1 MIVKNSSKENNTVTF
16 QVELSS
22 AEFEEHVA
30 AAYRKNRSRIQV
42 PGFRKGKASRMVVEG
57 FYGKD
62 VFYEDALEDAA
73 NPAFL
78 FGVEQEGLRVVGRPS
93 VTATEITDEKGAQL
107 TFRTDVWPEAT
118 LGEYKGLEAEKD
130 PTDVSDEEIDREIQ
144 RLRKQN
150 ARLISVDRAA
160 ENGDTVNIDYAG
172 TKDGVAFAGGTAQ
185 GYNLVLGSNS
195 FIPGFE
201 EKLIGIKAD
210 EERDLDLTFPEEY
223 HSKDLAGQAVV
234 FHVKCNEVKYEELP
248 EVDDDFAQDNDYDD
262 LAAMKAGITE
272 RLHNSKETVAK
283 NAFSDRLVNAAAANM
298 TVDIPES
305 MIEEKM
311 DSLMD
316 DYNRYISNQGMAF
329 EQYLKM
335 IGTTY
340 EAFRSTTR
348 PAAETQTRTEIL
360 LDAVATAEKLE
371 AAEEDIN
378 AEIDK
383 LAETYKMKAED
394 VRKYVD
400 TEALKD
406 QIIRNK
412 AIAVITDSGIP
423 VPPKPAEEPAA
434 EEPAAEEPAEE

>member
-1 MIVKNSSKENNTVTF
+1 MIVKNNSKEKNTVTF
-16 QVELSS
+16 QVELTG

-73 NPAFL
+73 SPAFV
-78 FGVEQEGLRVVGRPS
+78 FGVEQENLRVVGRPS
-93 VTATEITDEKGAQL
+93 VSATEITEEKGALL
-107 TFRTDVWPEAT
+107 TFSTDVWPEVT

-130 PTDVSDEEIDREIQ
+130 PTDVSDEEVEREIE

-150 ARLISVDRAA
+150 ARMVSVDRAA

-172 TKDGVAFAGGTAQ
+172 TKDGVAFEGGTAQ

-201 EKLIGIKAD
+201 EKLIGIKAE

-223 HSKDLAGQAVV
+223 HSKELAGQAVV

-248 EVDDDFAQDNDYDD
+248 AVDNDFAQDNDYDD
-262 LAAMKAGITE
+262 LDAMKKSIVE
-272 RLHNSKETVAK
+272 RLEKSKETVAQ
-283 NAFSDRLVNAAAANM
+283 NAFTDRLVNAAVANM
-298 TVDIPES
+298 TADIPES

-316 DYNRYISNQGMAF
+316 EYNRYISSQGMPF
-329 EQYLKM
+329 EKYLQM
-335 IGTTY
+335 MGTTY
-340 EAFRSTTR
+340 ENFRATTR
-348 PAAETQTRTEIL
+348 PAAETQTRTEVL
-360 LDAVATAEKLE
+360 LDAVAKAENIE
-371 AAEEDIN
+371 VTEEDFN
-378 AEIDK
+378 AEYDK
-383 LAETYKMKAED
+383 MAETYSMKAED
-394 VRKYVD
+394 IKKYVD
-400 TEALKD
+400 TEALKA
-406 QIIRNK
+406 QILHDK
-412 AIAVITDSGIP
+412 ALAVIRDSG
-423 VPPKPAEEPAA
+423 VAVAPKAKEEPAA
-434 EEPAAEEPAEE
+434 ETPAEE

>member
-1 MIVKNSSKENNTVTF
+1 MIVKNTSKENNTVTF

-73 NPAFL
+73 NPAFA
-78 FGVEQEGLRVVGRPS
+78 FGVEQEGLRIVGRPS
-93 VTATEITDEKGAQL
+93 VTATEITDEKGALL
-107 TFRTDVWPEAT
+107 TFSTDVWPEVT

-130 PTDVSDEEIDREIQ
+130 STDVSDEEIDREIE

-150 ARLISVDRAA
+150 ARLVSVDRAA

-172 TKDGVAFAGGTAQ
+172 TKNGVAFDGGTAE

-223 HSKDLAGQAVV
+223 HAKDLAGQAVV
-234 FHVKCNEVKYEELP
+234 FHVKCNEVKFEELP
-248 EVDDDFAQDNDYDD
+248 AVDDDFAQDNDYDNLD
-262 LAAMKAGITE
+262 AMKKAITE
-272 RLHNSKETVAK
+272 RLQKSKETVAN
-283 NAFSDRLVNAAAANM
+283 NAFTDRLVNAAAANM

-316 DYNRYISNQGMAF
+316 EYNRYISSQGMRF
-329 EQYLKM
+329 EQYLQM
-335 IGTTY
+335 MGTTY
-340 EAFRSTTR
+340 ENFRATTR
-348 PAAETQTRTEIL
+348 PAAETQTRTEVL
-360 LDAVATAEKLE
+360 LDAVA
-371 AAEEDIN
+371 AAENIEVTEEDLN
-378 AEIDK
+378 AEYDK
-383 LAETYKMKAED
+383 MAETYSMKAED
-394 VRKYVD
+394 IKKYVD
-400 TEALKD
+400 AEALTE
-406 QIIRNK
+406 QVRRNK
-412 AIAVITDSGIP
+412 AIAVITDSG
-423 VPPKPAEEPAA
+423 VAVAPKAAEESAEAPAA
-434 EEPAAEEPAEE
+434 EE

>member
-1 MIVKNSSKENNTVTF
+1 MIVKNTSKENNTVTF

-62 VFYEDALEDAA
+62 VFYEDALEDSA
-73 NPAFL
+73 NPAFA
-78 FGVEQEGLRVVGRPS
+78 FGVEQEGLRIVGRPS
-93 VTATEITDEKGAQL
+93 VTATEITDEKGALL
-107 TFRTDVWPEAT
+107 TFSTDVWPEVT

-130 PTDVSDEEIDREIQ
+130 STDVSDEEIDREIE

-150 ARLISVDRAA
+150 ARLVSVDRAA

-172 TKDGVAFAGGTAQ
+172 TKDGVAFDGGTAE

-223 HSKDLAGQAVV
+223 HAKDLAGQAVV
-234 FHVKCNEVKYEELP
+234 FHVKCNEVKFEELP
-248 EVDDDFAQDNDYDD
+248 AVDDDFAQDNDYDNLD
-262 LAAMKAGITE
+262 AMKKAITE
-272 RLHNSKETVAK
+272 RLQKSKETVAN
-283 NAFSDRLVNAAAANM
+283 NAFTDRLVNAAAANM

-316 DYNRYISNQGMAF
+316 EYNRYISSQGMRF
-329 EQYLKM
+329 EQYLQM
-335 IGTTY
+335 MGTTY
-340 EAFRSTTR
+340 ENFRATTR
-348 PAAETQTRTEIL
+348 PAAETQTRTEVL
-360 LDAVATAEKLE
+360 LDAVA
-371 AAEEDIN
+371 AAENIEVTEEDLN
-378 AEIDK
+378 AEYDK
-383 LAETYKMKAED
+383 MAETYSMKAED
-394 VRKYVD
+394 IKKYVD
-400 TEALKD
+400 AEALTE
-406 QIIRNK
+406 QVRRNK
-412 AIAVITDSGIP
+412 AIAVITDSG
-423 VPPKPAEEPAA
+423 VAVAPKAAEESAEAPAA
-434 EEPAAEEPAEE
+434 EE

>member
-16 QVELSS
+16 QVELDG
-22 AEFEEHVA
+22 AEFEEYVA
-30 AAYRKNRSRIQV
+30 AAYRKNRGRIQV
-42 PGFRKGKASRMVVEG
+42 PGFRKGKVPRAVVEG

-62 VFYEDALEDAA
+62 VFYEDAIEDAA
-73 NPAFL
+73 SPAFI
-78 FGVEQEGLRVVGRPS
+78 FGVEQENYRVVGRPS
-93 VTATEITDEKGAQL
+93 VTATEITEDKGVL
-107 TFRTDVWPEAT
+107 ITFGTDVWPEAT

-130 PTDVSDEEIDREIQ
+130 PTDVSEEEIGREIE

-150 ARLISVDRAA
+150 ARMISVERAA

-172 TKDGVAFAGGTAQ
+172 TRDGVAFDGGTAQ

-201 EKLIGIKAD
+201 EKLIGIKAE
-210 EERDLDLTFPEEY
+210 EERDLDLTFPENY
-223 HSKDLAGQAVV
+223 HASELAGQAVV

-262 LAAMKAGITE
+262 LDAMKKSITE
-272 RLHNSKETVAK
+272 RLHDGKETVAV
-283 NAFSDRLVNAAAANM
+283 NAFTDRLVNAAAANM

-316 DYNRYISNQGMAF
+316 EYERYISAQGMSF
-329 EQYLKM
+329 DQYLKM
-335 IGTTY
+335 IGTTP

-348 PAAETQTRTEIL
+348 PTAETQTRTEIL
-360 LDAVATAEKLE
+360 LDAVVKAEGLE
-371 AAEEDIN
+371 AAGEDIDS
-378 AEIDK
+378 EIDK
-383 LAETYKMKAED
+383 MAETYKMSAED
-394 VRKYVD
+394 VRKYID
-400 TEALKD
+400 LEALKS
-406 QIIRNK
+406 QILRNK
-412 AIAVITDSGIP
+412 AIAVIRDSGIA
-423 VPPKPAEEPAA
+423 VPPKPAEETAE